1 MRELRLLESM
11 VVIVVLMIL
20 SCGNGFYLNM
30 KNGLRM
36 RLRRIVLMF
45 ILIGVFVLL
54 IVFRRK
60 LKVKSVKEKGMF
72 VKIIFVQW
80 RVQGNIVLL
89 IFIRWRRQ
97 GVSIILDILIVVVKR
112 SMSEYKVLVQW
123 LVLLQ
128 FFVLIYWFM
137 KVKLVVVNFIFMFM
151 KNYMR
156 GYVVLGVESLSF
168 LSFLSQKVLV
178 RLQSIWM
185 SWLMIRG

>member
-72 VKIIFVQW
+72 VKIIFV
-80 RVQGNIVLL
+80 
-89 IFIRWRRQ
+89 
-97 GVSIILDILIVVVKR
+97 
-112 SMSEYKVLVQW
+112 
-123 LVLLQ
+123 
-128 FFVLIYWFM
+128 
-137 KVKLVVVNFIFMFM
+137 
-151 KNYMR
+151 
-156 GYVVLGVESLSF
+156 
-168 LSFLSQKVLV
+168 
-178 RLQSIWM
+178 
-185 SWLMIRG
+185 